1 MEVSSMA
8 VRRELGRAR
17 RISDRDVEQL
27 RENVRDGIPFHQPQ
41 STYQERGYADL
52 IFLSTGAF
60 YAVTDFIT
68 TRDDREMALELWG
81 ALREEMILNHV
92 KHKPQTRPWS
102 FYALEDR
109 ESRRRLGRAPCTCR
123 PGVSRPGVPPLNL
136 SCFGR
141 PSECRCE
148 YESEA
153 EYLKRLHLL
162 TPDERKKTPCWNVT

>member
-1 MEVSSMA
+1 MA

-52 IFLSTGAF
+52 IFLSTGLF
-60 YAVTDFIT
+60 YAITDFIT
-68 TRDDREMALELWG
+68 SRDDRETALELWAG
-81 ALREEMILNHV
+81 LREDMIENHV
-92 KHKPQTRPWS
+92 VHKPLTRPWA

-109 ESRRRLGRAPCTCR
+109 ECRRRLGRKPCTCR

-148 YESEA
+148 YESQS
-153 EYLKRLHLL
+153 EYLKRLGLL
-162 TPDERKKTPCWNVT
+162 TSEEKAA